1 MGSSPTAPTMTRND
15 IYNLPKCAG
24 IYCIR
29 NTVNGKCY
37 IGKAIK
43 MQKKLKSHLN
53 CYNDPIYE
61 HIALYKDMKEYGMEN
76 FEITV
81 LEKFTDALSWRTK
94 LALDRL
100 EEKYIKEYDSDN
112 NGYNS
117 KDEIS
122 NGSI

>member
-1 MGSSPTAPTMTRND
+1 MTRND

-24 IYCIR
+24 IYCIK

-37 IGKAIK
+37 VGKAIK
-43 MQKKLKSHLN
+43 MQKKLKAHLN
-53 CYNDPIYE
+53 CYNDPTYE

-94 LALDRL
+94 SALDRL